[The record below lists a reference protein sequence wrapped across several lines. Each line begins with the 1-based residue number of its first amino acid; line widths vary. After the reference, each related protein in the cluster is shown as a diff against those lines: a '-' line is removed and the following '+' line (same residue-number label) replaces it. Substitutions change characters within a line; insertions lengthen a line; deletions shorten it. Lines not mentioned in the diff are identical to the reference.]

1 MKNDKNWKNKI
12 KEKNTRIKFEKK
24 KNQDEEKENWRK
36 NEKLKKT

>member
-1 MKNDKNWKNKI
+1 MI
-12 KEKNTRIKFEKK
+12 KTGKTKEKRKNTRIKFEKK